1 MICYL
6 SCWSGD
12 VARLEVEGQI
22 WRGRFLLIRTL
33 RTLGLPLCSLFS
45 LSFAV
50 SIQGEEKRTERKLD
64 LAAEGTKHPI
74 GSRNQSR
81 ERASVVE
88 PPR

>member
-1 MICYL
+1 M
-6 SCWSGD
+6 
-12 VARLEVEGQI
+12 
-22 WRGRFLLIRTL
+22 

-45 LSFAV
+45 LFFAV
-50 SIQGEEKRTERKLD
+50 SIQGEEKHRERKLD

-81 ERASVVE
+81 ERASIVE